1 MKNTY
6 VTGYLPLIA
15 IILYSMAFGIYVE
28 SEIIRLLK
36 KFGLYSGMLEFFS
49 GNGIRL
55 TLFFL
60 ASLLFFM
67 FFSAVKLIADTMI
80 QLSMLFF
87 SKDRHGF
94 VLNEIRFGSVFYVL
108 SGMLSLLFV
117 DYIVVVAALFLI
129 TTLIYFIYFVY
140 KTYSTLTPAGLIG
153 IVFFHVS
160 FWFAFILTIVYVC
173 IKLYNSFLK
182 SLPI

>member
-15 IILYSMAFGIYVE
+15 IILYSMAFGIYAE
-28 SEIIRLLK
+28 TEIIRLLK

-49 GNGIRL
+49 ENGIKL

-67 FFSAVKLIADTMI
+67 FFSALKLIADTMI

-87 SKDRHGF
+87 SKDRQGA
-94 VLNEIRFGSVFYVL
+94 VLNEIRFGSLFYVL

-117 DYIVVVAALFLI
+117 NDIVVMVVLFLV
-129 TTLIYFIYFVY
+129 TTLAYFIYFVY
-140 KTYSTLTPAGLIG
+140 KTYSTLPLTGLVG
-153 IVFFHVS
+153 MVFFHVA
-160 FWFAFILTIVYVC
+160 FWFAFMLTIVYVC
-173 IKLYNSFLK
+173 IKLYNGFLE
-182 SLPI
+182 SLPL